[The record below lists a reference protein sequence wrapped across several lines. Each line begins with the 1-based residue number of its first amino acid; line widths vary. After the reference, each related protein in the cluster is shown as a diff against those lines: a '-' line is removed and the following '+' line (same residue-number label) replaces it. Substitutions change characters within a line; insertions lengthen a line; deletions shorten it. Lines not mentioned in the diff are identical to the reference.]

1 MLPDIV
7 APNTSP
13 SQAVPWW
20 KIVYDFSSLT
30 ESIDRG
36 LHNVMSPFWTTITE
50 LLIIGVL
57 ILLFYALVGLFLV
70 YAERKVCAFMQ
81 NRLGPNRIGP
91 FGIFQTI
98 ADLFKLLFKELIPI
112 KNADGFLFNLAP
124 FIVIIASFMAIAAIP
139 FAKGLHA
146 IDLNIG
152 VLYVIAVSAMGV
164 IGVLLAGWSSN
175 NKYSLIGAMRSG
187 AQIVSYELSV
197 GLSIIT
203 IVILAGS
210 MQLSEIVEAQRAG
223 WFIFRGHIPAF
234 IAFVVFLISSTAE
247 TNRGPFD
254 LAEAESELTAGY
266 HTEYSGIKFAFFFLA
281 EYINMFIVASIAAT
295 VFLGGWMP
303 FHVGHWDGFNHVMD
317 FIPPFIWYIGKTFFV
332 IFMMMWFKWTFPRL
346 RIDQLLTLEWKY
358 LIVNN
363 YKSIS
368 LNEKYNKLSEGNNTR
383 CLVAAERHES
393 HRIILF
399 QTEYYSDS
407 KIS

>member
-1 MLPDIV
+1 MLAETI
-7 APNTSP
+7 ALNTSP
-13 SQAVPWW
+13 SLSVPWW
-20 KIVYDFSSLT
+20 KVVYDFSALT
-30 ESIDRG
+30 EWIDTS
-36 LHNVMSPFWTTITE
+36 LHNAMSPFWTTITE
-50 LLIIGVL
+50 MLIIGVL

-81 NRLGPNRIGP
+81 NRLGPNRVGP

-98 ADLFKLLFKELIPI
+98 ADLFKLLFKELVPI

-210 MQLSEIVEAQRAG
+210 MQLSVIVEAQRDG
-223 WFIFRGHIPAF
+223 WFIFKGHLPAF
-234 IAFVVFLISSTAE
+234 IAFIIFLISSTAE

-303 FHVGHWDGFNHVMD
+303 FHVGHWEGFNHIMD
-317 FIPPFIWYIGKTFFV
+317 FIPPFIWYIGKTFFI
-332 IFMMMWFKWTFPRL
+332 IFIMMWFKWTFPRL

-358 LIVNN
+358 LLPINLFNVLIMAFIV
-363 YKSIS
+363 
-368 LNEKYNKLSEGNNTR
+368 LMGW
-383 CLVAAERHES
+383 H
-393 HRIILF
+393 F
-399 QTEYYSDS
+399 
-407 KIS
+407 

>member
-1 MLPDIV
+1 MLFDIV
-7 APNTSP
+7 KSSP
-13 SQAVPWW
+13 ALSVPWW
-20 KIVYDFSSLT
+20 KVIYDFSSLT
-30 ESIDRG
+30 QWIDTS
-36 LHNVMSPFWTTITE
+36 LHNAISPFWTNITE
-50 LLIIGVL
+50 MLIIGVL

-81 NRLGPNRIGP
+81 NRLGPNRVGP

-197 GLSIIT
+197 GLAIIT

-210 MQLSEIVEAQRAG
+210 MQLSVIVEAQRDG
-223 WFIFRGHIPAF
+223 WFIFKGHIPAF
-234 IAFVVFLISSTAE
+234 IAFIVFLISSTAE

-303 FHVGHWDGFNHVMD
+303 FHVGYWNGFNHIMD

-332 IFMMMWFKWTFPRL
+332 IFLMMWFKWTFPRL

-358 LIVNN
+358 LLPINLVNVLIMAFIV
-363 YKSIS
+363 
-368 LNEKYNKLSEGNNTR
+368 LMGW
-383 CLVAAERHES
+383 H
-393 HRIILF
+393 F
-399 QTEYYSDS
+399 
-407 KIS
+407 

>member
-1 MLPDIV
+1 MLPEIV
-7 APNTSP
+7 ALNTSP
-13 SQAVPWW
+13 TLSVPWW
-20 KIVYDFSSLT
+20 KVIYDFSSLT
-30 ESIDRG
+30 KSIDTS
-36 LHNVMSPFWTTITE
+36 LHSSMPSFWATVTE

-81 NRLGPNRIGP
+81 NRLGPNRVGP

-98 ADLFKLLFKELIPI
+98 ADLFKLLFKELVPI
-112 KNADGFLFNLAP
+112 KNADSFLFNLAP

-152 VLYVIAVSAMGV
+152 VLYVMAVSAMGV

-203 IVILAGS
+203 IVMLAGS
-210 MQLSEIVEAQRAG
+210 MQLSVIVEAQSDG
-223 WFIFRGHIPAF
+223 WFLFKGHISAIIAF
-234 IAFVVFLISSTAE
+234 IIFLISSTAE

-281 EYINMFIVASIAAT
+281 EYINMFIVASIAT
-295 VFLGGWMP
+295 TIFLGGWMP
-303 FHVGHWDGFNHVMD
+303 LHFGQWAAGFNHIMD

-332 IFMMMWFKWTFPRL
+332 IFIMMWFKWTFPRL

-358 LIVNN
+358 LLPINLVNVL
-363 YKSIS
+363 IMAF
-368 LNEKYNKLSEGNNTR
+368 
-383 CLVAAERHES
+383 LVLMGWH
-393 HRIILF
+393 F
-399 QTEYYSDS
+399 
-407 KIS
+407 